1 MLYHFLFTIA
11 KNYFS
16 EENDRESAL
25 RVSMEKEKNRKTD
38 PKETHERSIIIVGSK
53 SVGKTTMVNRFLE
66 KDEKPKP
73 TIAMEYSFG
82 RKAGK
87 SLVKNIVHVWEI
99 GYVSSSLISA
109 AMSGSALTH
118 SPHHTTLLMMLDLS
132 KPEVL
137 WITFE
142 DILSAV
148 RSALKMSHNSKL
160 INEMIEYRTRERKS
174 VENMTD
180 HLPLKT
186 FIIGGKYDEFQ
197 DFDLDKKEVIGK
209 TLRAIAHSLGAG
221 LHYYS
226 CKEKILLRKTKDLL
240 SHVGFGAV
248 LAEGKFT
255 SYDKPLIISP
265 GADSFTSIDLQL
277 PYSKPSMILDTIK
290 QTFVVRVPQIT
301 RNDEST
307 LEDPSNDPNFNEPII
322 DKLKVQREEEIS
334 ILLDDML
341 NGRTQQI
348 PIPDPI

>member
-1 MLYHFLFTIA
+1 MA
-11 KNYFS
+11 SKVS
-16 EENDRESAL
+16 GENDRESAL
-25 RVSMEKEKNRKTD
+25 RVSMEEEKNRKTD
-38 PKETHERSIIIVGSK
+38 PKETRERSIIIVGSK
-53 SVGKTTMVNRFLE
+53 SVGKTTMINRFLE

-99 GYVSSSLISA
+99 GYVASSLISA

-118 SPHHTTLLMMLDLS
+118 SPHHTALLIMLDLS

-142 DILSAV
+142 EILSAV
-148 RSALKMSHNSKL
+148 RSALKMSYNSKL
-160 INEMIEYRTRERKS
+160 INEMIEYRTSDRKS
-174 VENMTD
+174 VEKMID
-180 HLPLKT
+180 PLPLKT
-186 FIIGGKYDEFQ
+186 FIIAGKYDEYQ
-197 DFDLDKKEVIGK
+197 DFDLDKKEIIGK
-209 TLRAIAHSLGAG
+209 TLRGIAHSLGAG

-240 SHVGFGAV
+240 SHIGFGAV

-265 GADSFTSIDLQL
+265 GADSFSSIDSQL
-277 PYSKPSMILDTIK
+277 PYSRPSMILDTIK

-301 RNDEST
+301 RNDESA

-322 DKLKVQREEEIS
+322 DKLKVQREEIGKKYMSQMIKVEIPNRKYKYQM
-334 ILLDDML
+334 I
-341 NGRTQQI
+341 
-348 PIPDPI
+348 